1 MYLFVYV
8 HYLFH
13 YLVVATFIL
22 VLKILPC
29 LNKDF
34 VSYRTAIPSSKGE
47 TVKQTVYC
55 FTYVDPRP
63 LMGNLKY
70 NHASEKY
77 Y

>member
-34 VSYRTAIPSSKGE
+34 VSYRIVILLT
-47 TVKQTVYC
+47 
-55 FTYVDPRP
+55 RR
-63 LMGNLKY
+63 LLKALTPA
-70 NHASEKY
+70 HGKSLW
-77 Y
+77 